1 MNSAAAGRTGGDREQ
16 ESMMRKMTKK
26 PPMEDGIPEG
36 GIERIAA
43 RRLAPIEGE
52 MARIRAYVEATRAW

>member
-1 MNSAAAGRTGGDREQ
+1 MNSAAAGRTGEDREQ
-16 ESMMRKMTKK
+16 ESMMHKMTKK
-26 PPMEDGIPEG
+26 PLFEHGILDA

-43 RRLAPIEGE
+43 RRLAPIQDE

>member
-1 MNSAAAGRTGGDREQ
+1 MNSAAAGRTGEDREQ

-26 PPMEDGIPEG
+26 PLFDDGILDA
-36 GIERIAA
+36 GIEWIAA
-43 RRLAPIEGE
+43 RRLASVQGE